1 MKTKLVYVLTCS
13 PEKNYI
19 EQAVMA
25 TFSCRYHNPDA
36 HIVLFV
42 DDETNYLI
50 ENGRGIIL
58 NYVNEKIVVSF
69 SDNSTMMYRSRWIK
83 TSIRSLIEGDFL
95 YIDCDTI
102 VCKPLDMV
110 DSLACEVGAVY
121 ESHLLVEDFCDGLYE
136 AASKANAQIGVDLSK
151 EKEYFSS
158 GVLYVKDSSN
168 AHQLYSFWHQSWLES
183 IQLGLPID
191 QPSLAKA
198 NRESGHLIKK
208 ISDTFNCI
216 LFTQN
221 SFTRDAHIL
230 HISSYRNPSFLFTG
244 MVLDYVKNSGLPG
257 WVKDF
262 ILHPCDSFL
271 PFDYMVRQSTFKDRW
286 DWIKSIAATCKT
298 LSEELPNLIN
308 EFPMHSILRKVV
320 LFFFHHNC
328 FYSGAFV
335 WVVWKRLKVLRN
347 DYIKDNVCRK

>member
-36 HIVLFV
+36 HIVLIV
-42 DDETNYLI
+42 DDQTNHLI
-50 ENGRGIIL
+50 ENGRGVIL
-58 NYVNEKIVVSF
+58 NYVDEKIVVNF

-83 TSIRSLIEGDFL
+83 TSVRSLVEGDFL

-102 VCKPLDMV
+102 ICKALDIV
-110 DSLACEVGAVY
+110 DSFVCEVGAIY
-121 ESHLLVEDFCDGLYE
+121 ESHLLVEEFCDGLYE
-136 AASKANAQIGVDLSK
+136 AASKANAQVGVDLRA

-158 GVLYVKDSSN
+158 GVLFVKDSSN
-168 AHQLYSFWHQSWLES
+168 THQLYSLWHQFWLES
-183 IQLGLPID
+183 FQLGSPID

-198 NRESGHLIKK
+198 NRESGHLIKR

-221 SFTRDAHIL
+221 SFTSDAHIL
-230 HISSYRNPSFLFTG
+230 HISSYRNPSFLFTE
-244 MVLDYVKNSGLPG
+244 MVLDYVKNEGLAE
-257 WVKDF
+257 WIKDF

-271 PFDYMVRQSTFKDRW
+271 PFDYLVRHSTFKDRW
-286 DWIKSIAATCKT
+286 DWIKSIATTSKT
-298 LSEELPNLIN
+298 LSEELPDLIN
-308 EFPMHSILRKVV
+308 EFPMQSSMRKVV
-320 LFFFHHNC
+320 LFLFHNHF

-335 WVVWKRLKVLRN
+335 WVVWKRLKVSRN
-347 DYIKDNVCRK
+347 NNVKDNVCRK